1 MKRLTLL
8 LLLLTPFLAVA
19 ENYVPPKF
27 PGGEARMDSF
37 VKANLKIADA
47 YLSVAKNKYVAMTC
61 NIDTLGRM
69 TSIKV
74 LNSQILSTAQNDV
87 STESR
92 RVLTLIGETY
102 TWSPA
107 QENGKKVS
115 VMQNITFMFD
125 EQGVVT
131 AKINSSL
138 NKTIDRDGNE
148 IWVKH
153 DAVTNEAER
162 VIITDKE
169 EEEKPV
175 QENIV
180 VDDVDVVPQP
190 KIETKKEEP
199 QVEEI
204 EIVEDDS
211 EEVEE
216 TQVVYWEQVERVA
229 VPPPPPPMKSPDG
242 GDEIFTIVDRMP
254 EYPGGQA
261 AMDAYVGRHFKM
273 PEKALSSGAEGK
285 IYIEFV
291 VDVNG
296 KMKDVKLLK
305 DGVGDGCGEEALRVI
320 KLMASEITWR
330 PGEQRGEKVNVRYRY
345 PVIIKNTSGSQGN

>member
-37 VKANLKIADA
+37 VKANLKIAEA
-47 YLSVAKNKYVAMTC
+47 YLSVAKNKYIVMTC

-69 TSIKV
+69 TGIKV
-74 LNSQILSTAQNDV
+74 INSQILSTAQSDV

-107 QENGKKVS
+107 EEDGEKVS
-115 VMQNITFMFD
+115 VMQNITFLFD
-125 EQGVVT
+125 EQGAVT

-138 NKTIDRDGNE
+138 NKTIDREGNE

-162 VIITDKE
+162 VIITDEE

-175 QENIV
+175 QENI
-180 VDDVDVVPQP
+180 DVEPQP
-190 KIETKKEEP
+190 EIETEKVEK
-199 QVEEI
+199 VEEI
-204 EIVEDDS
+204 VIIEDDV
-211 EEVEE
+211 EEEE
-216 TQVVYWEQVERVA
+216 TQIVEWAPVERA
-229 VPPPPPPMKSPDG
+229 IPPPPPPRPGINSPDG
-242 GDEIFTIVDRMP
+242 PERTDEIFTIVDRMP

-273 PEKALSSGAEGK
+273 PEKALNSGAEGK

-320 KLMASEITWR
+320 KLMASEITWK